1 MDRFFNGSER
11 LNMNMNAVDFA
22 AETATSTS
30 THCYSRTFLFCTTK
44 PFELDHKAEV
54 QKRGPFPFY
63 LASLL
68 HLYLPISG

>member
-1 MDRFFNGSER
+1 MDRFFSGSER
-11 LNMNMNAVDFA
+11 LNMNAVDFA